1 MMRKSIYSKHHKVLV
16 EHLKKARK
24 EAGLN
29 HRQATKRLGKAMSY
43 LSYVERGQIRIDV
56 VQLREFAKLYK
67 KDWIIYVS
75 KNDKV
80 AMLELK
86 QLEGLLKRRHPKY
99 ARLLLLSLRK
109 ALRSNLPKRSR

>member
-1 MMRKSIYSKHHKVLV
+1 MRKSIYSKYHRVLV

-56 VQLREFAKLYK
+56 VQLKEFAKLYK
-67 KDWIIYVS
+67 KDWIILVS
-75 KNDKV
+75 RNDRI
-80 AMLELK
+80 AMMDLEQLK
-86 QLEGLLKRRHPKY
+86 SLLRRRHPKY
-99 ARLLLLSLRK
+99 AGRLLSILQKTLRK
-109 ALRSNLPKRSR
+109 SPQKYPS